1 MSDFYFRMKR
11 SQPWTL
17 VLVTLFSPALSV
29 RIIETNSFRQ
39 DSGTSEP
46 EQSRRQQK
54 LVESLG
60 IFQTEPKYVD
70 SSEIRLDTG
79 TKVSSPFYPLQ
90 FPAPLQYD
98 QSNAIRYQEI
108 QRPGNT
114 EASFTIAGDRDIGES
129 GAETSSSNYIS
140 PLLSLGAEYRTPLKP
155 LISRTRDI
163 EIYTQGD
170 AERPYSGESID
181 IEMFDLPNDAVY
193 SDNHS
198 EENHPG
204 MCEV

>member
-1 MSDFYFRMKR
+1 MKP
-11 SQPWTL
+11 SQLWTL

-39 DSGTSEP
+39 DSGAPEP
-46 EQSRRQQK
+46 EQSHRQQK

-79 TKVSSPFYPLQ
+79 TKVSGPFYPLQ

-198 EENHPG
+198 GENHPG
-204 MCEV
+204 MREV

>member
-1 MSDFYFRMKR
+1 M
-11 SQPWTL
+11 
-17 VLVTLFSPALSV
+17 
-29 RIIETNSFRQ
+29 
-39 DSGTSEP
+39 
-46 EQSRRQQK
+46 
-54 LVESLG
+54 ESLG

-79 TKVSSPFYPLQ
+79 TKVSGPFYPLQ

-108 QRPGNT
+108 RRSGDQEYQEIQRPGNT
-114 EASFTIAGDRDIGES
+114 EASFTIARDRNIGEKES
-129 GAETSSSNYIS
+129 GTETSSSNYIS
-140 PLLSLGAEYRTPLKP
+140 PLLNLGAEYRTPLKP